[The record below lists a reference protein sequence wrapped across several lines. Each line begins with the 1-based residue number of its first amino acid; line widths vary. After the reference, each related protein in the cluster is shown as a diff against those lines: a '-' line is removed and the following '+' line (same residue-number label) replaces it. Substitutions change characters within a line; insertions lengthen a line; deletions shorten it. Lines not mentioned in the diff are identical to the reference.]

1 MCNTSS
7 SLLHMDF
14 LGFDCALHQ
23 LLGHIPFLL
32 TVTSIV
38 HKSNSRRLNITLCL
52 IPEVC
57 FEDFRVVGVSVN
69 WTYWTFR
76 ALTAG
81 LAIFSSLSL
90 RACLSSNNSSLYLGC
105 LDRKMWRGLDNF
117 QTSADPPCTYV
128 KIRHTWFY
136 SFLPH
141 PHSKSSLQAVTN
153 SLTLLA
159 SSSNV
164 GGFATSSINLG
175 PGQILLPLVATT
187 NCSCNIFSCSTY
199 YTIRSCNY
207 STWSIGTCQLIVYG
221 GGSGVGRFE
230 PILAL
235 LSDSYSE
242 LEISV
247 GASRPFC
254 LFHLTLST
262 DYLHCQLLP

>member
-32 TVTSIV
+32 TATSIV

-105 LDRKMWRGLDNF
+105 LDRKMWRGL
-117 QTSADPPCTYV
+117 V
-128 KIRHTWFY
+128 KIRRTWFY
-136 SFLPH
+136 SFLILILNQVY
-141 PHSKSSLQAVTN
+141 KLW
-153 SLTLLA
+153 
-159 SSSNV
+159 
-164 GGFATSSINLG
+164 
-175 PGQILLPLVATT
+175 QILWL
-187 NCSCNIFSCSTY
+187 Y
-199 YTIRSCNY
+199 
-207 STWSIGTCQLIVYG
+207 
-221 GGSGVGRFE
+221 
-230 PILAL
+230 L
-235 LSDSYSE
+235 L
-242 LEISV
+242 
-247 GASRPFC
+247 
-254 LFHLTLST
+254 
-262 DYLHCQLLP
+262 LHQM